1 MANVGNNARMAVRRT
16 CPGGPFKPSFGL
28 SGYRT
33 VVHYELVYE
42 RLQYASRLPSVRW
55 PNAEVYHDLRAVT
68 RCRMT
73 HSTLVCFERVLQSIY
88 HLITPQATNIN
99 QVGNRFHLV
108 KTIAQSVT
116 PTLQTINPFANRS
129 ENGSEAIC
137 ACSAESTAEKRHY
150 GLSHPPSPGSV
161 NSMLQSSWKSQKLP
175 SISQPPR
182 AEDLG
187 ALPRITFAQPCAAPC
202 AAGQLA
208 LFRKIS
214 VGSHRGSQSNRALSI
229 GQSGNSLSGN

>member
-1 MANVGNNARMAVRRT
+1 MPRTRLRSIFWRMWGTVWVLAGWPAAAILMANVGNNARMAVRRT

-129 ENGSEAIC
+129 ENGSEAIL
-137 ACSAESTAEKRHY
+137 R
-150 GLSHPPSPGSV
+150 L
-161 NSMLQSSWKSQKLP
+161 L
-175 SISQPPR
+175 R
-182 AEDLG
+182 
-187 ALPRITFAQPCAAPC
+187 
-202 AAGQLA
+202 
-208 LFRKIS
+208 RK
-214 VGSHRGSQSNRALSI
+214 HR
-229 GQSGNSLSGN
+229 